1 MEETRFTTL
10 SEAEWDIMRVL
21 WHSPTPL
28 RAGEIAKKLSEKRS
42 WKTQTAHVLLGSLCD
57 KGFCTVNNY
66 HTYAPRI
73 TEKAYMAS
81 TSRQLRKRFGGSV
94 QSMVASL
101 LSDDGVTE
109 DDIDALSALLAEKKR
124 ALAKKTKEE

>member
-1 MEETRFTTL
+1 
-10 SEAEWDIMRVL
+10 
-21 WHSPTPL
+21 
-28 RAGEIAKKLSEKRS
+28 
-42 WKTQTAHVLLGSLCD
+42 
-57 KGFCTVNNY
+57 
-66 HTYAPRI
+66 
-73 TEKAYMAS
+73 MAS

-124 ALAKKTKEE
+124 ALAEKAKEE

>member
-1 MEETRFTTL
+1 
-10 SEAEWDIMRVL
+10 
-21 WHSPTPL
+21 
-28 RAGEIAKKLSEKRS
+28 
-42 WKTQTAHVLLGSLCD
+42 
-57 KGFCTVNNY
+57 
-66 HTYAPRI
+66 
-73 TEKAYMAS
+73 MAS

-109 DDIDALSALLAEKKR
+109 DDLDALSALLAKKKR